1 MPPSVTAQIKKA
13 LSPSGAAG
21 RAAASST
28 AVGKDGPPPTR
39 KASEPSAFGAFGL
52 LPIGDFLKIKGIHDA
67 LLPALRDLDV
77 RLVSDLAYF
86 DATHL
91 AAAVRKR
98 HGKASFAADVSK
110 FVGAAK
116 EARNGLRNVLGPLK
130 RQLFDKQ
137 TL

>member
-1 MPPSVTAQIKKA
+1 MRGVQPRAPRVSLTAYTYVCRAPSQVCQ
-13 LSPSGAAG
+13 AAW
-21 RAAASST
+21 R
-28 AVGKDGPPPTR
+28 
-39 KASEPSAFGAFGL
+39 
-52 LPIGDFLKIKGIHDA
+52 
-67 LLPALRDLDV
+67 V

>member
-1 MPPSVTAQIKKA
+1 MTFAE
-13 LSPSGAAG
+13 AAE
-21 RAAASST
+21 
-28 AVGKDGPPPTR
+28 AVH
-39 KASEPSAFGAFGL
+39 EP
-52 LPIGDFLKIKGIHDA
+52 
-67 LLPALRDLDV
+67 
-77 RLVSDLAYF
+77 DLAALIRDF